1 MIKKFQDEYR
11 WLSNFEPV
19 EVELDGVK
27 YPSVENA
34 YQAAK
39 TLDLE
44 ERKQFETCTSLVAK
58 IRGKN
63 LVMWSLW
70 DSAKLLVM
78 YNICRQ
84 KYAQEPYKTLLLETG
99 DQELQEGN
107 WWGDVYWGVCRGQ
120 GENNLGKLIM
130 KIRNDLRKHH
140 G

>member
-78 YNICRQ
+78 YNLCRQ